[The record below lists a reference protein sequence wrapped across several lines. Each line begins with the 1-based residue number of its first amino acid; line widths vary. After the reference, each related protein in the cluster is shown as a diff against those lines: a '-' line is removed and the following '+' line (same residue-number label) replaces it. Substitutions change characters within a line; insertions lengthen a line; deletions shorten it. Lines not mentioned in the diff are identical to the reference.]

1 MGLSITH
8 SVLNASGG
16 NASDD
21 DQKVK
26 LITVPQPFNLTKPK
40 PKMIPLPEAIKREVK
55 ANPVPK
61 NLNKK
66 SLADIEDEKKKRRQA
81 TVEAIKKEYEDNQK
95 KRFALATE
103 VLPGASRFEKVKE
116 EREKE
121 LTKEHKFDGIKAKP
135 APDFTA
141 KEAVVKLNA
150 AALKREKHLID
161 VEER

>member
-1 MGLSITH
+1 MGLSVTH

-16 NASDD
+16 HPSDD
-21 DQKVK
+21 DQQVK

-81 TVEAIKKEYEDNQK
+81 TVEAIKKEYEDN
-95 KRFALATE
+95 
-103 VLPGASRFEKVKE
+103 
-116 EREKE
+116 
-121 LTKEHKFDGIKAKP
+121 
-135 APDFTA
+135 
-141 KEAVVKLNA
+141 
-150 AALKREKHLID
+150 
-161 VEER
+161 

>member
-81 TVEAIKKEYEDNQK
+81 TVEAIKKEYEDN
-95 KRFALATE
+95 
-103 VLPGASRFEKVKE
+103 
-116 EREKE
+116 
-121 LTKEHKFDGIKAKP
+121 
-135 APDFTA
+135 
-141 KEAVVKLNA
+141 
-150 AALKREKHLID
+150 
-161 VEER
+161 